1 MERRVGEGSGP
12 SEVEEEEDAGG
23 GEGDGEVV
31 GALKASFPQVPEWG
45 ARPWM
50 VVVGALRPP
59 PREGRG
65 LVYSG
70 VGCVARIQAC
80 IPRTPLPSHLE
91 ALALETWEPRQQ
103 LQRRGTRSPLGWR
116 EGEGP
121 FDLKPSPC
129 RGQRAGEGAPSWGE
143 DLG

>member
-1 MERRVGEGSGP
+1 MVRRVEEGSGP

-91 ALALETWEPRQQ
+91 ALALETWEPRQR
-103 LQRRGTRSPLGWR
+103 LQRLGTRSPLGWR
-116 EGEGP
+116 EGEG
-121 FDLKPSPC
+121 LGRGHLILSPPLAEA
-129 RGQRAGEGAPSWGE
+129 RGQGRAPPAG
-143 DLG
+143 

>member
-1 MERRVGEGSGP
+1 MVRRAEEGSGP

-91 ALALETWEPRQQ
+91 ALALETWEPKQQ
-103 LQRRGTRSPLGWR
+103 LQDW
-116 EGEGP
+116 GP
-121 FDLKPSPC
+121 
-129 RGQRAGEGAPSWGE
+129 APR
-143 DLG
+143 